1 MIRVIL
7 STRNRE
13 RRQWIQEQQAQGN
26 SSEGYV
32 ERLDDAGN
40 LIKEKVD
47 LALLDLTDLE
57 NKYFIYPL

>member
-1 MIRVIL
+1 VIRVIL